1 MIKQPVRT
9 NVSDLIKTTM
19 GSQFVIPVYQRSYT
33 WRPEAETARLMG
45 DIQDLLKDRS
55 ATHFLGIII
64 SMETDVSAMFK
75 EIQIVDGQQRLTT
88 SFIFLLALKRV
99 ALEHNN
105 ENIAGMIDDYY
116 LYNRHSSQEALLR
129 LKPAVGNDDTFA
141 HLYYGS
147 YKDLDHNQKETPVYR
162 NYDYIYRRVEE
173 FSKSW
178 SLVEILDTLG
188 RLDVLSFPLS
198 EDDNAQQIFESI
210 NSTGAPLTSS
220 DLIRNY
226 ILMNDSSGV
235 QERNYELYWQPLEKR
250 IPDPA
255 RLEEFFRCYLAGKT
269 YSLPARRDTYQA
281 FKSWWNASDAS
292 KEDKLRDIAA
302 NCRYYDAIYNGPY
315 EDAEVEAALQDFRY
329 TDSRTPAPFLLGMFD
344 LKEKGT
350 IRGAD
355 LAKVIRLVDTY
366 LTRRALLGLDVSMM
380 GRYFPHLLQS
390 VLHTFQ
396 PGHSSIYEVT
406 KLCLV
411 NYNRGRALAMPTD
424 KQIRSTLKE
433 TNAYSLLCIRPV
445 LERIEH
451 HGATAK
457 VDTSDLNIEHIM
469 PQHPNAWWK
478 KNSGAKDEDEY
489 SFYANLIGNLTLCAQ
504 YDNTRIGNEDF
515 DYKKKVLSRTLHIR
529 MNSGILNSP
538 SWGIKEIRQRCETM
552 ANEIIA
558 IYPYESAHERAKPK
572 RQANPVILLNTP
584 SVNARAMDRGTQG
597 VEVLSGSSM
606 RPYGQKEMRS
616 MQGIYRSLMEKGV
629 IYEDEN
635 GTVQFARSWRF
646 TDRNRAAQFLMH
658 RGGDNTDAWTYEDGS
673 PLKETQAA
681 KAGKEIR
688 EPKGDPTVVKQKN
701 TGGKAVSSPQ
711 AAENSKSRKP
721 HQEASVTQGH
731 KSSHSHSAS
740 EKKTMSDPGSQ
751 QKKKENPG
759 RNDHAKKASS
769 HRPPLK
775 KTHPE
780 QNKSVPKTTQPL
792 PQASE
797 KKMSEPR
804 RHSGNGSSHSS
815 RRPKTMAEKMGM
827 KPQVDSK
834 EIKKEEETV
843 RKSGGA
849 SFLLQLLGRKK
860 NHSSNS

>member
-162 NYDYIYRRVEE
+162 NFDYIYRRVEE

-178 SLVEILDTLG
+178 SLAEILDTLG

-255 RLEEFFRCYLAGKT
+255 RLEEFFRFYLAEKM
-269 YSLPARRDTYQA
+269 YSLPARRDTYAA
-281 FKSWWNASDAS
+281 FKSWWNLSEAS

-302 NCRYYDAIYNGPY
+302 NCRYYDAIYHGPC
-315 EDAEVEAALQDFRY
+315 EDGDVEMALSDFRY

-350 IRGAD
+350 ISGKD

-366 LTRRALLGLDVSMM
+366 LTRRALLGLDTSMM
-380 GRYFPHLLQS
+380 GRYFPQLLQS
-390 VLHTFQ
+390 VLRTFQ
-396 PGHSSIYEVT
+396 PGNNSIYEVT

-424 KQIRSTLKE
+424 KQIRSASKE

-451 HGATAK
+451 YGATAK

-469 PQHPNAWWK
+469 PQHPNA
-478 KNSGAKDEDEY
+478 
-489 SFYANLIGNLTLCAQ
+489 
-504 YDNTRIGNEDF
+504 
-515 DYKKKVLSRTLHIR
+515 
-529 MNSGILNSP
+529 
-538 SWGIKEIRQRCETM
+538 
-552 ANEIIA
+552 
-558 IYPYESAHERAKPK
+558 
-572 RQANPVILLNTP
+572 
-584 SVNARAMDRGTQG
+584 
-597 VEVLSGSSM
+597 
-606 RPYGQKEMRS
+606 
-616 MQGIYRSLMEKGV
+616 
-629 IYEDEN
+629 
-635 GTVQFARSWRF
+635 
-646 TDRNRAAQFLMH
+646 
-658 RGGDNTDAWTYEDGS
+658 
-673 PLKETQAA
+673 
-681 KAGKEIR
+681 
-688 EPKGDPTVVKQKN
+688 
-701 TGGKAVSSPQ
+701 
-711 AAENSKSRKP
+711 
-721 HQEASVTQGH
+721 
-731 KSSHSHSAS
+731 
-740 EKKTMSDPGSQ
+740 
-751 QKKKENPG
+751 
-759 RNDHAKKASS
+759 
-769 HRPPLK
+769 
-775 KTHPE
+775 
-780 QNKSVPKTTQPL
+780 
-792 PQASE
+792 
-797 KKMSEPR
+797 
-804 RHSGNGSSHSS
+804 
-815 RRPKTMAEKMGM
+815 
-827 KPQVDSK
+827 
-834 EIKKEEETV
+834 
-843 RKSGGA
+843 
-849 SFLLQLLGRKK
+849 
-860 NHSSNS
+860 

>member
-162 NYDYIYRRVEE
+162 NFDYIYRRVEE

-178 SLVEILDTLG
+178 SLAEILDTLG

-424 KQIRSTLKE
+424 RQIRSTLKE

-469 PQHPNAWWK
+469 PQHPNAWWR
-478 KNSGAKDEDEY
+478 KNSGAKNEDEY

-515 DYKKKVLSRTLHIR
+515 DYKKKVLSKTLHIR
-529 MNSGILNSP
+529 MNSEILNSKT
-538 SWGIKEIRQRCETM
+538 WGVKEIRQRCETM
-552 ANEIIA
+552 ADEIIA
-558 IYPYESAHERAKPK
+558 IYPYESAREQAKPK
-572 RQANPVILLNTP
+572 RQADPVILLNTP
-584 SVNARAMDRGTQG
+584 SVNARAMDRGSQG

-616 MQGIYRSLMEKGV
+616 MQGMYRSLMEKGV

-635 GTVQFARSWRF
+635 GTVQFSRNWRF
-646 TDRNRAAQFLMH
+646 SDRNQAAQFLMH

-673 PLKETQAA
+673 PLKET
-681 KAGKEIR
+681 KEEKNIQSS
-688 EPKGDPTVVKQKN
+688 VKQKN
-701 TGGKAVSSPQ
+701 PATSETKVQPSRQTQTKKPKAAAGKQERSTSSMDTK
-711 AAENSKSRKP
+711 KSSQPNRSGSGNHSSSHQNHRKP
-721 HQEASVTQGH
+721 AAQNQGQKQKTQSKQNH
-731 KSSHSHSAS
+731 PSSSDHPSKKTQPQNNAADRQSHS
-740 EKKTMSDPGSQ
+740 SQ
-751 QKKKENPG
+751 QNHSTE
-759 RNDHAKKASS
+759 S
-769 HRPPLK
+769 
-775 KTHPE
+775 
-780 QNKSVPKTTQPL
+780 
-792 PQASE
+792 
-797 KKMSEPR
+797 
-804 RHSGNGSSHSS
+804 RHYSGKGSLHGS

-827 KPQVDSK
+827 KPQMDTK

-849 SFLLQLLGRKK
+849 SFLLQLFGRKK
-860 NHSSNS
+860 NQSSGS